1 MLRLHAAAR
10 HHHRGSLI
18 LVTMQRMIFIACV
31 LSAQTGFWP
40 PAFAEPR
47 APSPE
52 RVHLQLSE
60 RVIGAGETLWF
71 QGTLRGDP
79 SRSTVLYAE
88 VLNRAGAVVQGIFA
102 VEDGMARGQLSLP
115 DTLSGGW
122 YQVRAYTQWMRNEGP
137 SAFATQPLL
146 VVNAYEDRLSASAPG
161 QRTSERPASPRGE
174 GAEEAVRITL
184 DRARYSPREPVTM
197 RLQLTGAAQRAR
209 VAISVRKVD
218 LIGRYQPPAERV
230 ARPAETSTDLP
241 RYSWEDD
248 GLTISGSVTG
258 MDQSTADRTVILS
271 IPGTDPY
278 FEYDFVDQQN
288 RFRIPI
294 NERRQGQQ
302 EVVLQTADTTLRAQW
317 SVDKKFAPENTYAR
331 EAFPEVPAAVLQEL
345 LATYT
350 KRSRINA
357 QYDLFRPLDST
368 AVANRSD
375 FRFYGAPNFTVR
387 SDDYV
392 ALPNFVEVNRE
403 LMPGVRLRNR
413 QGTYHFDVFDIPT
426 RTFLEGEPAV
436 FVDGVLVRDVN
447 YLVNFPPSEI
457 ERIETVNRRTY
468 YGEYRFDGVIA
479 VYTRS
484 GDAYGPALSPT
495 ARREQAVLYTAPQT
509 FISPDLADYEPN
521 FRSLLHWQPSVDL
534 QGDLQTV
541 EVTNADELG
550 TFEVVVEGV
559 SDRGE
564 LVFGRATYTVAL
576 DEPAAAKE

>member
-1 MLRLHAAAR
+1 MVTMR
-10 HHHRGSLI
+10 LI
-18 LVTMQRMIFIACV
+18 LLIACIV
-31 LSAQTGFWP
+31 SGQTGFSHP
-40 PAFAEPR
+40 VTEPR
-47 APSPE
+47 ASSPE

-71 QGTLRGDP
+71 QGTLQGDP

-102 VEDGMARGQLSLP
+102 VEDGVAWGQLSLP

-218 LIGRYQPPAERV
+218 PIGRYQPPAEHV

-302 EVVLQTADTTLRAQW
+302 EVVLQTADTTLRVQW
-317 SVDKKFAPENTYAR
+317 SVDERFASENTYAR
-331 EAFPEVPAAVLQEL
+331 ELFPEVPAAALKEL
-345 LATYT
+345 LTTYT
-350 KRSRINA
+350 ERSRINA
-357 QYDLFRPLDST
+357 QYDLFRPLDSA
-368 AVANRSD
+368 AVAKRPE

-413 QGTYHFDVFDIPT
+413 QGVYDFDVFDIPT

-436 FVDGVLVRDVN
+436 FMDGVLIRDVN

-479 VYTRS
+479 VYTKS

-495 ARREQAVLYTAPQT
+495 ARQEQVVLYTAPQAFVSRDT
-509 FISPDLADYEPN
+509 LAAYEPN
-521 FRSLLHWQPSVDL
+521 LRSLLHWQPSVDL
-534 QGDLQTV
+534 QGDSQTV

-576 DEPAAAKE
+576 GEPAAAKE